1 MVGGNSLSAVV
12 NPSSSKYEIKAS
24 PACVIWVAPRDLR
37 PNLGE
42 AFFMHIFKERLLVI
56 EKQVIYYM
64 NCSEK
69 VILNHKNM
77 IYIHIKHL
85 ELLL

>member
-12 NPSSSKYEIKAS
+12 NPSLSKYEIKAS

-42 AFFMHIFKERLLVI
+42 AFFMHIFKE
-56 EKQVIYYM
+56 KT
-64 NCSEK
+64 
-69 VILNHKNM
+69 
-77 IYIHIKHL
+77 
-85 ELLL
+85 